1 VAENTD
7 KEIIFGIPDEW
18 KSFEQRNLLFFER
31 FPNLR
36 AALNTA
42 FSRTGFTM
50 EPIDRFVFFYG
61 RLCCEDFFEVLLCC
75 GNGYG
80 VAALKLLRTLY
91 ERAVTLRYLHE
102 HPEELDAFLDF
113 HHVQLHKLTMPIAE
127 IFGSGTIPEKA
138 LADIKTEFEKV
149 KKQFMVTDCKNCG
162 TEKLNHTWSKLDFV
176 AMAKKTEHLDKLIV
190 QAYYL
195 PMRHG
200 HATFGAILSRLEG
213 GEIGGVSFIPT
224 AQRHEADQALMTAQN
239 ILLNVLGVQEERF
252 KVPGLREQIEQ
263 CMQDFIEMHSKA
275 EQKSEPPTS
284 SPSP

>member
-1 VAENTD
+1 
-7 KEIIFGIPDEW
+7 
-18 KSFEQRNLLFFER
+18 
-31 FPNLR
+31 
-36 AALNTA
+36 
-42 FSRTGFTM
+42 M

-113 HHVQLHKLTMPIAE
+113 HHVQLHKLTMPIVE

-138 LADIKTEFEKV
+138 LTDIRTEFEKA
-149 KKQFMVTDCKNCG
+149 KKQYMVKDCKNCR

-190 QAYYL
+190 QAYYV

-213 GEIGGVSFIPT
+213 GEIGGVSFMPT
-224 AQRHEADQALMTAQN
+224 AQRHESDQALMTAQN

-252 KVPGLREQIEQ
+252 KVPELCKQIEQ
-263 CMQDFIEMHSKA
+263 CMQDFIDMHGAA
-275 EQKSEPPTS
+275 EQQSAPPTS
-284 SPSP
+284 PPAS